1 MNEHKLDELMKSY
14 TELEE
19 LIELRGFSDL
29 DLNRLI
35 RLKLKLENLIEYM
48 KKEIEND
55 EPYFGLY

>member
-1 MNEHKLDELMKSY
+1 MNSNKIDELMKLY

-35 RLKLKLENLIEYM
+35 RLKLKLEKLIEYM
-48 KKEIEND
+48 KKEIDND